1 MRPRHHGLGWAGPVT
16 FAESGP
22 IQVSFPLE
30 EWSTIA
36 AAQAYNYIEPLLEA
50 KLPTMVDAA
59 LAKAQ
64 PQLIDYGLQ
73 QARLDTDRARK
84 EAWVG
89 SIIVLASIWG
99 AAWWIRKKR

>member
-1 MRPRHHGLGWAGPVT
+1 VATGFGWAGPVT
-16 FAESGP
+16 LMDSGP
-22 IQVSFPLE
+22 VQISFPLE

-36 AAQAYNYIEPLLEA
+36 AKQAYDYIEPLLEA

-73 QARLDTDRARK
+73 QARIDADRARK

-99 AAWWIRKKR
+99 AAWWIRQKR